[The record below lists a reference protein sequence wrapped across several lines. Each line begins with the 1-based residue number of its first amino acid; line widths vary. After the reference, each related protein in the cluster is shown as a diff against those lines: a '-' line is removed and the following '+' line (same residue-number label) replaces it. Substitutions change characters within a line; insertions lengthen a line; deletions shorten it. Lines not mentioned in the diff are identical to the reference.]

1 MGGSLSKHNW
11 RSDRSKSKSSASTLQ
26 IKTDSDKEEQ
36 KIQKEKKVKKM
47 PKYVSSSSCSIKSCC
62 PNGSQP
68 KKLQDTPYS
77 HLSHKK
83 QETQVFTHN
92 ARQALEAQWVHYR
105 VSDTI
110 LDKQRITASPL
121 AIGSVQKTS
130 ESIRE
135 ETQTAMSGHAQRW
148 EAPK

>member
-68 KKLQDTPYS
+68 KKLQDASLPCCFSGFVAIS
-77 HLSHKK
+77 HTRSKK
-83 QETQVFTHN
+83 RKFSVKINQDMPLKPNGYTTEYPTQSSPHRGTGKRWLET
-92 ARQALEAQWVHYR
+92 
-105 VSDTI
+105 
-110 LDKQRITASPL
+110 
-121 AIGSVQKTS
+121 
-130 ESIRE
+130 
-135 ETQTAMSGHAQRW
+135 
-148 EAPK
+148 